1 MNSTMRKTG
10 LMMVLVLV
18 FLLQSV
24 VVSAA
29 TQIVVWHQEQP
40 PNRVE
45 RFEEIAEAFNAQNPD
60 IQVTVQ
66 VQDWNFVYQK
76 LAAAASAGL
85 QPDVIFVIPDFAT
98 TVRNLNLGQPV
109 TDLVEELHASNQ
121 FIQAALDPYF
131 SEDEFWAVPLY
142 GMEQV
147 LWYRKDIFNEAGIA
161 GPPRTWE
168 ESAEIGRAHV

>member
-18 FLLQSV
+18 FLSQSV

-29 TQIVVWHQEQP
+29 TQIVVWHQEQTSKQSRTLRRNSGSVQRTEP
-40 PNRVE
+40 RYSSHRSGTRLELCVP
-45 RFEEIAEAFNAQNPD
+45 EAGRR
-60 IQVTVQ
+60 
-66 VQDWNFVYQK
+66 
-76 LAAAASAGL
+76 ASAGL

-121 FIQAALDPYF
+121 FIQAALDPISRKMSSGLF
-131 SEDEFWAVPLY
+131 RCTVWNKCFGIARISSTKLEL
-142 GMEQV
+142 QV
-147 LWYRKDIFNEAGIA
+147 LPGHGKSWWRSLE
-161 GPPRTWE
+161 P
-168 ESAEIGRAHV
+168 